1 MPAEEDVN
9 IDDDRASVD
18 VDDVEMDDDP
28 NVKRRGRGFD
38 PRGNGPASEGVKA
51 GRFETLDE
59 TADSSARAVKS
70 VEGWVIVVTN
80 VNEEATEEEVIDKFI
95 DFGKIKSCHLNLDR
109 RTGYVKGYALLEFDT
124 QEEAQEAIQAC
135 KDGLTL
141 LEEELKADF
150 AFVKPPAD
158 AISGRSSGQRRANAD
173 RDRSRS
179 PGR

>member
-1 MPAEEDVN
+1 MPEEYVK
-9 IDDDRASVD
+9 IEDDRASVD
-18 VDDVEMDDDP
+18 VDNVEMDDDL

-38 PRGNGPASEGVKA
+38 PRGNGPASEGVKT
-51 GRFETLDE
+51 GTFETLDE
-59 TADSSARAVKS
+59 TADTSARAVKS

-80 VNEEATEEEVIDKFI
+80 VHEEATEEEVIDKFI
-95 DFGKIKSCHLNLDR
+95 DFGSIKSCHLNLDR
-109 RTGYVKGYALLEFDT
+109 RTGYVKGYALLEFGE
-124 QEEAQEAIQAC
+124 QEQAQEAIQAC

-150 AFVKPPAD
+150 AFVKPPAGVI
-158 AISGRSSGQRRANAD
+158 AGRSAGQRRANAN

>member
-1 MPAEEDVN
+1 M
-9 IDDDRASVD
+9 IS
-18 VDDVEMDDDP
+18 
-28 NVKRRGRGFD
+28 
-38 PRGNGPASEGVKA
+38 
-51 GRFETLDE
+51 LY
-59 TADSSARAVKS
+59 TA

-109 RTGYVKGYALLEFDT
+109 RTGYVKVRSRCFECKTHEPLADRAYRHAFFFAQGYALLEFDT

-150 AFVKPPAD
+150 TFVKPPAG